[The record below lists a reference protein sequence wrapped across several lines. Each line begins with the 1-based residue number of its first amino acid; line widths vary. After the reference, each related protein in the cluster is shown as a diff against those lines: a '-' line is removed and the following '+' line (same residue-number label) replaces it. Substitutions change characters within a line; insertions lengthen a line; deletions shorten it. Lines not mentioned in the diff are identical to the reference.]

1 LLPGYVKGD
10 VKQNEG
16 SSEELSAIRNVTA
29 RLYNTKPVKEAMSQI
44 MGSIYNILGIQ
55 NPSTTTK
62 NKTQGKGVP
71 ENNGVGQANPVEHSI
86 DEGVGGPDRSPPG
99 KHSRV
104 FEVLTHLAASD
115 PDPDSKLDLELDD
128 AHESDDMQ
136 DALVVGSFDEESDR
150 DVDRASTSGHSN
162 SDLGI
167 SEQANDTSTSL
178 SKSSQSPSPPP
189 RPRKPTKQAQQ
200 GSSKPGSTFLPT
212 LMGGYWSGS
221 ESATDDE
228 DTSTRKKN
236 RPGQQARR
244 ALWEKKYGARAN
256 HLKDQASGKSR
267 DKDWDPRRGARGAE
281 DGRFTRGKAA
291 GIGGRAVFVRN
302 RVQST
307 GENVVAVKPRLMGM
321 GRRDDV
327 GPLHPSWE
335 AAKKAKEAK
344 QTAAF
349 QGKKVVF
356 E

>member
-1 LLPGYVKGD
+1 
-10 VKQNEG
+10 
-16 SSEELSAIRNVTA
+16 
-29 RLYNTKPVKEAMSQI
+29 MSQI
-44 MGSIYNILGIQ
+44 MGFIYNILGIQ
-55 NPSTTTK
+55 DPSTNTK
-62 NKTQGKGVP
+62 NKIQGKGAP
-71 ENNGVGQANPVEHSI
+71 ENNGVGQANPAEHNI
-86 DEGVGGPDRSPPG
+86 DKDIGAQESTPLG
-99 KHSRV
+99 KHSRA

-115 PDPDSKLDLELDD
+115 PDPDSKLDLELDN
-128 AHESDDMQ
+128 AHEHDDMQ

-167 SEQANDTSTSL
+167 PEKAKDTSTSL
-178 SKSSQSPSPPP
+178 SKSSRSPSPPP
-189 RPRKPTKQAQQ
+189 RPKKSTKQAQQ
-200 GSSKPGSTFLPT
+200 DSSKPSSTFLPS

-221 ESATDDE
+221 ESATDDD

-256 HLKDQASGKSR
+256 HLKGQASGKSG
-267 DKDWDPRRGARGAE
+267 DKDWDPRRRARSAE
-281 DGRFTRGKAA
+281 DGRFTRGKSA
-291 GIGGRAVFVRN
+291 GIGGKAGFVKN
-302 RVQST
+302 RGPT
-307 GENVVAVKPRLMGM
+307 GENVVAVKPRLRGI
-321 GRRDDV
+321 GRRDDA

-356 E
+356 